1 MYIWDLAT
9 YTPLCVVMNAHSD
22 GITTCCWSDVGTYVV
37 TGSNDFKLKLWNT
50 NVLLKNKDEPSL
62 LKERSTFLGH
72 TTTINDVKY
81 KVRFFFSEWETLKF
95 CFCLRCP
102 QLLACICLVWVCN
115 FQFLIIFVP
124 SCVRSMDGSL
134 VLLSVSFSC
143 NPCHKGF
150 RWCI

>member
-9 YTPLCVVMNAHSD
+9 FTSLCVVMNAHSD

-50 NVLLKNKDEPSL
+50 TMLLKNKDEPSL

-81 KVRFFFSEWETLKF
+81 KVGIFF
-95 CFCLRCP
+95 CFC
-102 QLLACICLVWVCN
+102 
-115 FQFLIIFVP
+115 
-124 SCVRSMDGSL
+124 
-134 VLLSVSFSC
+134 SVSFFSSSC
-143 NPCHKGF
+143 FSETKAPTTINEVKYETSMLKL
-150 RWCI
+150 

>member
-9 YTPLCVVMNAHSD
+9 FTSLCVVMNAHSD

-50 NVLLKNKDEPSL
+50 TMLLKNKDEPSL

-81 KVRFFFSEWETLKF
+81 KVG
-95 CFCLRCP
+95 
-102 QLLACICLVWVCN
+102 
-115 FQFLIIFVP
+115 IFVF
-124 SCVRSMDGSL
+124 L
-134 VLLSVSFSC
+134 FL
-143 NPCHKGF
+143 
-150 RWCI
+150 